1 MVPILAKQAVIIKC
15 TLHSGILVSNYECA
29 YAMGL
34 FAQIA
39 GTSLPDGELP
49 LAEGLHE
56 LMESAASYKA
66 ADEKEEQLMVMLQG
80 YKPDE
85 TMDEQVVELLHMGY
99 EEERLWE
106 R

>member
-15 TLHSGILVSNYECA
+15 TLHSGIIVSNYECA
-29 YAMGL
+29 YAMGV
-34 FAQIA
+34 FAKLA
-39 GTSLPDGELP
+39 GVSLPQ
-49 LAEGLHE
+49 
-56 LMESAASYKA
+56 ESAPLSESLVKLLEAAGAYQAS
-66 ADEKEEQLMVMLQG
+66 DEKEEQLITMLQG

-85 TMDEQVVELLHMGY
+85 TMDEQVTELLRMGY

>member
-1 MVPILAKQAVIIKC
+1 MVPILAKQAVIIKG

-29 YAMGL
+29 YAMGML
-34 FAQIA
+34 AQILGA
-39 GTSLPDGELP
+39 GMPDEAMPLSESLALLLD
-49 LAEGLHE
+49 
-56 LMESAASYKA
+56 AAGAYKA
-66 ADEKEEQLMVMLQG
+66 ADEKEEQLLMMLQG

-85 TMDEQVVELLHMGY
+85 TMDEQIVELLHMGY

>member
-34 FAQIA
+34 FARITGSA
-39 GTSLPDGELP
+39 MPDETES
-49 LAEGLHE
+49 LAEGL
-56 LMESAASYKA
+56 SAMLDVAGTYQAK
-66 ADEKEEQLMVMLQG
+66 DEREEQLMTMLQG

-85 TMDEQVVELLHMGY
+85 TMDEQIVELLHMGY

>member
-29 YAMGL
+29 YAMGIL
-34 FAQIA
+34 AKLA
-39 GTSLPDGELP
+39 GVSLPQESTP
-49 LAEGLHE
+49 LS
-56 LMESAASYKA
+56 ESLVKLLETAGAYQAS
-66 ADEKEEQLMVMLQG
+66 DEKEEQLITMLQG

-85 TMDEQVVELLHMGY
+85 TMDKQVMELLRMGY
-99 EEERLWE
+99 EEEQLWE

>member
-34 FAQIA
+34 FAQITGA
-39 GTSLPDGELP
+39 SLPDEALP
-49 LAEGLHE
+49 LAEGLTGMLE
-56 LMESAASYKA
+56 ATGAYQA
-66 ADEKEEQLMVMLQG
+66 ADEREEQLITMLQG

-85 TMDEQVVELLHMGY
+85 TMDEQIVELLHMGY